1 MNRMNPLAFIVS
13 QNQMRR
19 ALIGACATDPVVAER
34 HEAASTCPP
43 RLRSPEELKALT
55 VSLRAGAR

>member
-1 MNRMNPLAFIVS
+1 MNRMNPLAFIVG

-34 HEAASTCPP
+34 HEAASDV
-43 RLRSPEELKALT
+43 RSA
-55 VSLRAGAR
+55 